1 MLIYRHFAYYLV
13 MRLYRHFIYRLFL
26 SIIIINLFFFLT
38 PAYAHAK
45 NLSIVSAGAGAVLDD
60 IATYFTTW
68 DISEHSEE
76 VLSAG
81 EAAAEY
87 NTVSSDISGID
98 QDNDGT
104 IAGYTNLGIANVK
117 DHLNI
122 RKEPDENAELVG
134 KMTKHAACEIL
145 DVSGNWAHISS
156 GKVEG
161 FCNTEFLYTGE
172 KAKEVA
178 EEEIT
183 LVATIKTTTLFVREN
198 PSTDAAIVTMVPIDE
213 EYVVTEGDK
222 TSEWLKIEI
231 DEDQGYVSSEYVTL
245 AEQLDKAM
253 NLTELK
259 YGEGI
264 SDVRVSLVNYAKQ
277 FIGNRYVWGGTSLT
291 KGADCSGYVQ
301 SIFRKYGVYLPRTSA
316 SQSTVGKKISPSD
329 AQPGDLFFYAR
340 RGRIGHVGIYIG
352 GGQIVNAHSR
362 RTGIRIDN
370 AYYRKPA
377 VVRRVLD

>member
-1 MLIYRHFAYYLV
+1 MFMTVHREKTKAFTALFIFLLIL
-13 MRLYRHFIYRLFL
+13 ILFP
-26 SIIIINLFFFLT
+26 FR
-38 PAYAHAK
+38 AEAK
-45 NLSIVSAGAGAVLDD
+45 NLSIISAGAGAVLDD

-68 DISEHSEE
+68 DISENYKE
-76 VLSAG
+76 VLTAG
-81 EAAAEY
+81 EASAEY
-87 NTVSSDISGID
+87 NTVSSDISSRD
-98 QDNDGT
+98 ADNDGVL
-104 IAGYTNLGIANVK
+104 AGYVNLGIANVN

-122 RKEPDENAELVG
+122 REAPDEKADLVG

-145 DVSGNWAHISS
+145 DVSGNWAHIKS

-161 FCNTEFLYTGE
+161 YCTTEFLYTGAKALEIAE
-172 KAKEVA
+172 K
-178 EEEIT
+178 EIT
-183 LVATIKTTTLFVREN
+183 LVATIKTTTLFVREE
-198 PSTDAAIVTMVPIDE
+198 PSTDAAVVTMVPIDE

-222 TSEWLKIEI
+222 GSEWLKIEI
-231 DEDQGYVSSEYVTL
+231 DEDDGWISAEYVTL
-245 AEQLDKAM
+245 AETLDKAM
-253 NLTELK
+253 SMKELK
-259 YGEGI
+259 YGEGV

-316 SQSTVGKKISPSD
+316 AQSTVGKKISASD

-340 RGRIGHVGIYIG
+340 GGRIGHVGIYIG

>member
-1 MLIYRHFAYYLV
+1 MRVYRFI
-13 MRLYRHFIYRLFL
+13 LYRLLFAFL
-26 SIIIINLFFFLT
+26 IIAFSFLT
-38 PAYAHAK
+38 PGNAHAQ

-104 IAGYTNLGIANVK
+104 IAGYKNLGIANVK

-156 GKVEG
+156 GKVDG
-161 FCNTEFLYTGE
+161 YCNTEFLYTGD

-183 LVATIKTTTLFVREN
+183 LVATINTTTLFVREN
-198 PSTDAAIVTMVPIDE
+198 PSKDAAIVTMVPIGE

-222 TSEWLKIEI
+222 DSEWLKIEI
-231 DEDQGYVSSEYVTL
+231 DEDQGYVSSEFVTL

-301 SIFRKYGVYLPRTSA
+301 SIFKKYGVYLPRTSA
-316 SQSTVGKKISPSD
+316 AQSTVGKKISPSD

-340 RGRIGHVGIYIG
+340 GGRIGHVGIYIG

>member
-1 MLIYRHFAYYLV
+1 MYLCSLRRARGV
-13 MRLYRHFIYRLFL
+13 GFVLLFL
-26 SIIIINLFFFLT
+26 VLSVLFSYR
-38 PAYAHAK
+38 AYAE

-68 DISEHSEE
+68 DISENYKE
-76 VLSAG
+76 VLVAG

-87 NTVSSDISGID
+87 DTVSTSDVKAD
-98 QDNDGT
+98 RDKDGT
-104 IAGYTNLGIANVK
+104 IAGYVNLGIANVN

-122 RKEPDENAELVG
+122 RKEPEESAELVG

-145 DVSGNWAHISS
+145 DVSGNWAHIKS
-156 GKVEG
+156 GKVDG
-161 FCNTEFLYTGE
+161 FCNTEFLYTGD
-172 KAKEVA
+172 KAREVA

-198 PSTDAAIVTMVPIDE
+198 PSTEAAIVTMVPIDE
-213 EYVVTEGDK
+213 EYVVTEGNMD
-222 TSEWLKIEI
+222 SEWLKIEI
-231 DEDQGYVSSEYVTL
+231 DEDQGYVSAEYVTL
-245 AEQLDKAM
+245 AEQLEKAM

-316 SQSTVGKKISPSD
+316 AQSTVGRKISPGD

-377 VVRRVLD
+377 AVRRVLD

>member
-1 MLIYRHFAYYLV
+1 MNKKTAFAAA
-13 MRLYRHFIYRLFL
+13 FIICLLLPIRVFA
-26 SIIIINLFFFLT
+26 S
-38 PAYAHAK
+38 

-68 DISEHSEE
+68 DISERYEE

-81 EAAAEY
+81 EAAAPY
-87 NTVSSDISGID
+87 NTVSNDITGLD
-98 QDNDGT
+98 ANNDGT
-104 IAGYTNLGIANVK
+104 LAGYTNLGIANVS

-122 RKEPDENAELVG
+122 RESADEKSELVG

-145 DVSGNWAHISS
+145 DVSGNWAHIKS

-161 FCNTEFLYTGE
+161 YCNTEYLYTGD
-172 KAKEVA
+172 KAFEIA

-183 LVATIKTTTLFVREN
+183 LVATIRTTTLFVREE
-198 PSTDAAIVTMVPIDE
+198 PTTESAVVTMVPIDE
-213 EYVVTEGDK
+213 EYVVTEGGKD
-222 TSEWLKIEI
+222 SDWLKIEI
-231 DEDQGYVSSEYVTL
+231 DEDDGWISAEYVTI
-245 AEQLDKAM
+245 AERLERAM
-253 NLTELK
+253 SIKELK
-259 YGEGI
+259 YGEGV

-316 SQSTVGKKISPSD
+316 AQSTVGKKISPGD
-329 AQPGDLFFYAR
+329 AQPGDLFFYAK

>member
-1 MLIYRHFAYYLV
+1 MSGDNVVRGRLI
-13 MRLYRHFIYRLFL
+13 FL
-26 SIIIINLFFFLT
+26 ISSLIIINILF
-38 PAYAHAK
+38 PKRVSAE

-68 DISEHSEE
+68 DISENYKE
-76 VLSAG
+76 VLTAG

-87 NTVSSDISGID
+87 DTVSGGNSKADKD
-98 QDNDGT
+98 DDGT
-104 IAGYTNLGIANVK
+104 IAGYVNLGIANVS

-122 RKEPDENAELVG
+122 RKEPEEDAELVG

-145 DVSGNWAHISS
+145 DVSGNWAHIKS
-156 GKVEG
+156 GKVDG
-161 FCNTEFLYTGE
+161 FCNTEFLLTGE
-172 KAKEVA
+172 KAIEVA
-178 EEEIT
+178 EKEIT
-183 LVATIKTTTLFVREN
+183 LVATIKTTTLFVRET
-198 PSTDAAIVTMVPIDE
+198 PSTDAAVVTMVPMDE

-222 TSEWLKIEI
+222 DSPWLKIEI
-231 DEDQGYVSSEYVTL
+231 DEDQGYVSAEYVTL
-245 AEQLDKAM
+245 AEQLDKAQ

-259 YGEGI
+259 YGEGV

-301 SIFRKYGVYLPRTSA
+301 SVFRKYGVYLPRTSA
-316 SQSTVGKKISPSD
+316 AQSTVGRKISPGD

-377 VVRRVLD
+377 AVRRVLD

>member
-1 MLIYRHFAYYLV
+1 MFKKVYRENIKALAAFPVFLLIL
-13 MRLYRHFIYRLFL
+13 ILFPL
-26 SIIIINLFFFLT
+26 R
-38 PAYAHAK
+38 AEAK
-45 NLSIVSAGAGAVLDD
+45 NLSIISAGAGAVLDD

-68 DISEHSEE
+68 DISENYKE
-76 VLSAG
+76 VLTAG

-87 NTVSSDISGID
+87 NTVSSDISSRD
-98 QDNDGT
+98 ADNDGVL
-104 IAGYTNLGIANVK
+104 AGYTNLGIANVN

-122 RKEPDENAELVG
+122 REAPDEKADLVG

-145 DVSGNWAHISS
+145 DVSGNWAHIKS
-156 GKVEG
+156 GKVDG
-161 FCNTEFLYTGE
+161 YCTTEFLYTGA
-172 KAKEVA
+172 KALEIA

-183 LVATIKTTTLFVREN
+183 LVATIKTTTLFVREE
-198 PSTDAAIVTMVPIDE
+198 PSTDAAVVTMVPIDE

-222 TSEWLKIEI
+222 DSEWLKIEI
-231 DEDQGYVSSEYVTL
+231 DEDDGWISAEYVTL
-245 AEQLDKAM
+245 AETLDKAM
-253 NLTELK
+253 SMKELK
-259 YGEGI
+259 YGEGV

-301 SIFRKYGVYLPRTSA
+301 SIFKKFGVYLPRNSA
-316 SQSTVGKKISPSD
+316 SQATVGKKISPSD

-340 RGRIGHVGIYIG
+340 GGRIGHVGIYIG

>member
-1 MLIYRHFAYYLV
+1 MFSVNVRAE
-13 MRLYRHFIYRLFL
+13 
-26 SIIIINLFFFLT
+26 
-38 PAYAHAK
+38 

-68 DISEHSEE
+68 DISKHSEE

-81 EAAAEY
+81 EAAAPY
-87 NTVSSDISGID
+87 NTVSNDITGVD
-98 QDNDGT
+98 ADNDGT
-104 IAGYTNLGIANVK
+104 IAGYTNLGIANVN

-122 RKEPDENAELVG
+122 REEPREDAELVG

-145 DVSGNWAHISS
+145 DVSGNWAHIKS
-156 GKVEG
+156 GKVDG
-161 FCNTEFLYTGE
+161 YCNTEFLYTGD
-172 KAKEVA
+172 KAFQIA
-178 EEEIT
+178 EEEST
-183 LVATIKTTTLFVREN
+183 LVATIKTTTLFVREQ
-198 PSTDAAIVTMVPIDE
+198 PSTDSAVVTMVPIDE
-213 EYVVTEGDK
+213 EYTVTEGDK
-222 TSEWLKIEI
+222 DSEWLKIEI
-231 DEDQGYVSSEYVTL
+231 DEDEGWISSEYVSL
-245 AEQLDKAM
+245 AEQLPKAQSM
-253 NLTELK
+253 KELK
-259 YGEGI
+259 YGEGV

-301 SIFRKYGVYLPRTSA
+301 SIFRKYNVYLPRTSA
-316 SQSTVGKKISPSD
+316 AQSTVGKKISPAD

-340 RGRIGHVGIYIG
+340 GGRIGHVGIYIG

-377 VVRRVLD
+377 IVRQVLD

>member
-1 MLIYRHFAYYLV
+1 MYIDLKINYRILPGCFFAAFIASCIY
-13 MRLYRHFIYRLFL
+13 ILFL
-26 SIIIINLFFFLT
+26 FPT
-38 PAYAHAK
+38 TVRAE
-45 NLSIVSAGAGAVLDD
+45 NLSIVSAGAGVVLDD

-81 EAAAEY
+81 AAAAEY
-87 NTVSSDISGID
+87 NTVSSDISGMD
-98 QDNDGT
+98 ADDDGT
-104 IAGYTNLGIANVK
+104 IAGYTNLGIANVN

-122 RKEPDENAELVG
+122 REAPDEDSELVG
-134 KMTKHAACEIL
+134 KMTKHAACEML
-145 DVSGNWAHISS
+145 DVSGNWAHIKS
-156 GKVEG
+156 GKVDG
-161 FCNTEFLYTGE
+161 YCKTEFLYTGE
-172 KAKEVA
+172 KAKEIA

-183 LVATIKTTTLFVREN
+183 LVATIKTTTLFVREE
-198 PSTDAAIVTMVPIDE
+198 PSTDSAVVTMVPIDE

-222 TSEWLKIEI
+222 DSAWLKIEI
-231 DEDQGYVSSEYVTL
+231 DEDEGWISSEFVSI
-245 AEQLDKAM
+245 AEQLDKAQSM
-253 NLTELK
+253 KELK
-259 YGEGI
+259 YGEGV

-301 SIFRKYGVYLPRTSA
+301 SIFRKYNVYLPRTSA
-316 SQSTVGKKISPSD
+316 AQSTVGRKISPSD

-340 RGRIGHVGIYIG
+340 GGRIGHVGIYIG

>member
-1 MLIYRHFAYYLV
+1 MMSGYIGVKGRIICFVSALFTLICIFSYRVQAEN
-13 MRLYRHFIYRLFL
+13 L
-26 SIIIINLFFFLT
+26 SII
-38 PAYAHAK
+38 
-45 NLSIVSAGAGAVLDD
+45 SAGAGAVLDD
-60 IATYFTTW
+60 VATYFTTW
-68 DISEHSEE
+68 DISENYRE
-76 VLSAG
+76 VLTAG

-87 NTVSSDISGID
+87 DTVSSAGVKADKD
-98 QDNDGT
+98 QDGT
-104 IAGYTNLGIANVK
+104 IAGYVNLGIANVS

-122 RKEPDENAELVG
+122 RKEPKEDAELVG

-145 DVSGNWAHISS
+145 DVSGNWAHIKS
-156 GKVEG
+156 GKVDG
-161 FCNTEFLYTGE
+161 YCNTEFLYTGS
-172 KAKEVA
+172 KAYEVA

-183 LVATIKTTTLFVREN
+183 LVATIKTTTLFVREG
-198 PSTDAAIVTMVPIDE
+198 PSTEATVLTMVPIDE
-213 EYVVTEGDK
+213 EYVVVEGDK
-222 TSEWLKIEI
+222 DSPWLKIEI
-231 DEDQGYVSSEYVTL
+231 DEDQGYVSAEYVTL

-301 SIFRKYGVYLPRTSA
+301 SVFRKYGVYLPRTSA
-316 SQSTVGKKISPSD
+316 AQSTVGKKISPGD

>member
-26 SIIIINLFFFLT
+26 SIIIINLFFFLA

-277 FIGNRYVWGGTSLT
+277 FIGHRYVWGGTSLT

>member
-1 MLIYRHFAYYLV
+1 M
-13 MRLYRHFIYRLFL
+13 
-26 SIIIINLFFFLT
+26 
-38 PAYAHAK
+38 
-45 NLSIVSAGAGAVLDD
+45 VLDD
-60 IATYFTTW
+60 VASYFTTW
-68 DISEHSEE
+68 EISDHYEE

-81 EAAAEY
+81 EAAVPY
-87 NTVSSDISGID
+87 NTVSGDISGAD
-98 QDNDGT
+98 RDEDGT
-104 IAGYTNLGIANVK
+104 IAGYTNLGIANVN

-122 RKEPDENAELVG
+122 REEPKEDAELVG

-145 DVSGNWAHISS
+145 DVSGNWAHIKS
-156 GKVEG
+156 GKVDG
-161 FCNTEFLYTGE
+161 YCNTEFLYTGE
-172 KAKEVA
+172 KALSIA

-183 LVATIKTTTLFVREN
+183 LVATIQTTTLFVREEA
-198 PSTDAAIVTMVPIDE
+198 SKDSAVLTMVPLGE
-213 EYVVTEGDK
+213 EYVVTEGEKD
-222 TSEWLKIEI
+222 SDWFKIEI
-231 DEDQGYVSSEYVTL
+231 DEDEGWISSEYVTI
-245 AEQLDKAM
+245 AEQLDKAQSM
-253 NLTELK
+253 KELK
-259 YGEGI
+259 YGEGV

-301 SIFRKYGVYLPRTSA
+301 SIFRKYNVYLPRTSA
-316 SQSTVGKKISPSD
+316 AQSTVGKKISPGD

-340 RGRIGHVGIYIG
+340 GGRIGHVGIYIG

>member
-1 MLIYRHFAYYLV
+1 MA
-13 MRLYRHFIYRLFL
+13 
-26 SIIIINLFFFLT
+26 S
-38 PAYAHAK
+38 
-45 NLSIVSAGAGAVLDD
+45 NLSIVSAGAGVVLDD
-60 IATYFTTW
+60 VASYFTTW
-68 DISEHSEE
+68 EISDHYEE

-81 EAAAEY
+81 EAAVPY
-87 NTVSSDISGID
+87 NTVSGDTSGAD
-98 QDNDGT
+98 RDEDGT
-104 IAGYTNLGIANVK
+104 IAGYMNLGIANVN

-122 RKEPDENAELVG
+122 REEPKEDAELVG

-145 DVSGNWAHISS
+145 DVSGNWAHIKS
-156 GKVEG
+156 GKVDG
-161 FCNTEFLYTGE
+161 YCNTEFLYTGE
-172 KAKEVA
+172 KALSIA

-183 LVATIKTTTLFVREN
+183 LVATIQTTTLFVREEA
-198 PSTDAAIVTMVPIDE
+198 SKDSAVLTMVPLGE
-213 EYVVTEGDK
+213 EYVVTEGEKD
-222 TSEWLKIEI
+222 SDWFKIEI
-231 DEDQGYVSSEYVTL
+231 DEDEGWISSEYVTI
-245 AEQLDKAM
+245 AEQLDKAQSM
-253 NLTELK
+253 KELK
-259 YGEGI
+259 YGEGV

-301 SIFRKYGVYLPRTSA
+301 SIFRKYNVYLPRTSA
-316 SQSTVGKKISPSD
+316 AQSTVGKKISPGD

-340 RGRIGHVGIYIG
+340 GGRIGHVGIYIG

>member
-1 MLIYRHFAYYLV
+1 

-38 PAYAHAK
+38 PAYVHAQ

-340 RGRIGHVGIYIG
+340 GGRIGHVGIYIG